1 MNIQR
6 LPKVLTLCSQ
16 GRSIA
21 GLLQGI
27 PLLVSCTAQGH
38 KKHRPPSK
46 KKKRVLYIT
55 RNAGFLCLFSSRLFT
70 SRLEESNLS
79 STFWAIN
86 YWNFP
91 RQNIEPPYL
100 PVDVLVK
107 DGESLHSGTRVRG
120 FPTCHVENGGLLH
133 VRKFLGIY
141 WDQIK

>member
-6 LPKVLTLCSQ
+6 LPKVLTLCSL

-46 KKKRVLYIT
+46 KKRKSFIYHKE
-55 RNAGFLCLFSSRLFT
+55 CWFSVSFFVW
-70 SRLEESNLS
+70 LEESNLS